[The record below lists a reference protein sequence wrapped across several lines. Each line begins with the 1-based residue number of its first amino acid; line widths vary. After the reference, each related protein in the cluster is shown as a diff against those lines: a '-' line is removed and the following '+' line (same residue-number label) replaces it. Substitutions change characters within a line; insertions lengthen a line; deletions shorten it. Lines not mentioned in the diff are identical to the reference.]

1 MEPRS
6 GWLERSLERAHKNIQ
21 ERPERLKPDSYRVKK
36 ADGSRI
42 GKKRAA
48 AN

>member
-21 ERPERLKPDSYRVKK
+21 DRPERLKPDKYRVKPATGK
-36 ADGSRI
+36 AA
-42 GKKRAA
+42 KQKPAA
-48 AN
+48 A